1 MKKFFKDIFS
11 ILVIALFFYVLEI
24 RVCPFFSVF
33 GIPCP
38 GCGITRATL
47 FFLQGQLLQSLR
59 YNFLASLLIFSCII
73 YIIVLLLKKE
83 KELEIF
89 IEKYKVFIISLAVIL
104 VLLAE
109 IVNINNEL
117 LYWHDFNNITLP
129 ILIGIL

>member
-117 LYWHDFNNITLP
+117 LY
-129 ILIGIL
+129 